1 MCTSPLGWFLICRNK
16 ALQECLVLWCFA
28 QGCCQKHDITHN
40 TSPAEKILASSEPVW
55 SIFSNTIVNCVTK
68 IGSWIYIVSR
78 TMLIMINGDN
88 KKIGKA
94 WKCENIKDS
103 FRFTWCNCWFKDGCS
118 FWIWIASFILSWK
131 PVEACVI
138 QNMEVICWTQGTL
151 SRDDASNALYIN

>member
-1 MCTSPLGWFLICRNK
+1 MFCSGLL
-16 ALQECLVLWCFA
+16 L
-28 QGCCQKHDITHN
+28 KHDIPHN
-40 TSPAEKILASSEPVW
+40 TSPAEQILASSEPVW

-118 FWIWIASFILSWK
+118 FWIWIGSFILSWK
-131 PVEACVI
+131 PV
-138 QNMEVICWTQGTL
+138 G
-151 SRDDASNALYIN
+151 RDPKHGSYPLNTRHMVARQRFQRFVH

>member
-1 MCTSPLGWFLICRNK
+1 
-16 ALQECLVLWCFA
+16 
-28 QGCCQKHDITHN
+28 
-40 TSPAEKILASSEPVW
+40 
-55 SIFSNTIVNCVTK
+55 
-68 IGSWIYIVSR
+68 
-78 TMLIMINGDN
+78 MLIMINGDS

-151 SRDDASNALYIN
+151 SRDTASNPLYIN